1 MLVNNSYLITT
12 IQVTLVI
19 KVFVKLKVLQYN
31 LRNFDNFL
39 KYVLI
44 NLNSCSSK
52 ASTRDQWNC
61 FAKSQLIFRIF
72 RKIQS
77 ALKMGLS
84 DLGYSGINQSW
95 LEHSSQEILI
105 AMSGPSRIYHRID
118 HIFDVKKSG
127 IRGASLLAVLY
138 HDIVYISLDD
148 GIATNLLSS
157 LNRYIRRRGSKWFLK
172 KSDGDV
178 ARKLSLVF
186 GFSPTEPIDSFP
198 GKNELLSAL
207 MAYSS
212 LHDRLSEHEMI
223 EVLACIEA
231 TIPFRPYQESFELLE
246 KEVDYFKTWFFSI

>member
-1 MLVNNSYLITT
+1 
-12 IQVTLVI
+12 
-19 KVFVKLKVLQYN
+19 
-31 LRNFDNFL
+31 
-39 KYVLI
+39 
-44 NLNSCSSK
+44 
-52 ASTRDQWNC
+52 
-61 FAKSQLIFRIF
+61 
-72 RKIQS
+72 
-77 ALKMGLS
+77 MGLS
-84 DLGYSGINQSW
+84 DLGYSGINRSW

-157 LNRYIRRRGSKWFLK
+157 LNRYICRRGSKWFFK

-198 GKNELLSAL
+198 GNETTRDKVTTYKTTELMLGNRSQLRGFKQNYFSKLL
-207 MAYSS
+207 
-212 LHDRLSEHEMI
+212 
-223 EVLACIEA
+223 
-231 TIPFRPYQESFELLE
+231 F
-246 KEVDYFKTWFFSI
+246 